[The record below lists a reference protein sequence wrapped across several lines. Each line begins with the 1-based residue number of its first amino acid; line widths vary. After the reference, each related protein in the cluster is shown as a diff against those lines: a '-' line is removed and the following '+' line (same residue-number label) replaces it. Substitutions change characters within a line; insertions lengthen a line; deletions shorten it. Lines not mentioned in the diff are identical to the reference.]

1 MGNMKKL
8 NELFNEYHE
17 LQANHARL
25 EWVLFT
31 AGYDFG
37 IEKEYEKMVELLKSK
52 ENYDLVLQCMELEL
66 STEDRRRVEI
76 VHNIIRPYHLSEEL
90 NQLDSDIQK
99 KVNELSKVLNTFRYR
114 FEGKEVTSVEI
125 EQILSTDSDRER
137 RKAAYFAKN
146 QINKPM
152 VDAGFVELIKL
163 RKEYAKQY
171 GADSFISYKLEQAEL
186 DKDTFDTWLGQ
197 LHELLPKMNEER
209 RKYARAFLDDD
220 VIMPWDESYIGGKI
234 APSLNTVVDMSDY
247 YNNLKDLVQLFGIDI
262 SKFNIT
268 YDVFPRANK
277 SEWGYNFPIE
287 TAKDSRILA
296 NVKNKFFEYNVL
308 LHETGHG
315 VHSFLLDPDETIL
328 NEGVSG
334 IISEGIANLFQSF
347 IDDPVFF
354 SKFFKDVEK
363 VGEEFKKLKEFKKI
377 NALRAINR
385 IFFDHSF
392 YKNEVESLDDIY
404 ALYWK
409 TYKDVLK
416 EEPFGAEPPWAF
428 LIHHTTHPIYL
439 HNYFMGTLTCEMLG
453 KVFKEKTGAEMTE
466 KPAEF
471 GQFLINE
478 VIKSSGKYKYNELF
492 KKISG
497 KDFSL
502 KYMLEE

>member
-1 MGNMKKL
+1 MDNMKRL
-8 NELFNEYHE
+8 NDMFKGYHE
-17 LQANHARL
+17 LQVSYERL

-37 IEKEYEKMVELLKSK
+37 VEKEYEKIVGILKSK
-52 ENYDLVLQCMELEL
+52 ENYELVLQCLGSEL
-66 STEDRRRVEI
+66 SPEDRRRAEI
-76 VHNIIRPYHLSEEL
+76 VHNIFKPYHLSDKL
-90 NQLDSDIQK
+90 NQLDMDIQK
-99 KVNELSKVLNTFRYR
+99 KINELSKLLNTFRYS
-114 FEGKEVTSVEI
+114 FEGKEVSGVELD
-125 EQILSTDSDRER
+125 QILSTDIDRER
-137 RKAAYFAKN
+137 RKKAYFARN

-171 GADSFISYKLEQAEL
+171 GADNFISYKLEQAEL
-186 DKDTFDTWLGQ
+186 DKDIFDSWLSQ
-197 LHELLPKMNEER
+197 LHELLPKMKEER
-209 RKYARAFLDDD
+209 TKYAREFLNDDS
-220 VIMPWDESYIGGKI
+220 IMPWDEAYIDSRI
-234 APSLNTVVDMSDY
+234 APSLNTTVDMSSFYSNIKEFFD
-247 YNNLKDLVQLFGIDI
+247 LFGIDI

-268 YDVFPRANK
+268 YDIFPRANK

-287 TAKDSRILA
+287 TAKDSRILT
-296 NVKNKFFEYNVL
+296 NVKNKFYEYAVL

-315 VHSFLLDPDETIL
+315 IHSFLLDPEEVIL

-334 IISEGIANLFQSF
+334 IISEGIANLFQGF
-347 IDDPVFF
+347 LYEPIFF
-354 SKFFKDVEK
+354 NKFFEDGEK
-363 VGEEFKKLKEFKKI
+363 VGQEFKKLRDYRKI

-385 IFFDHSF
+385 IFLDHNL
-392 YKNEVESLDDIY
+392 YKNEVESLEDIY
-404 ALYWK
+404 NIFWK

-416 EEPFGAEPPWAF
+416 EEPFGTEPPWAYI
-428 LIHHTTHPIYL
+428 IHFTTHPIYL

-478 VIKSSGKYKYNELF
+478 VIKSSGMYKYNDLF

-497 KDFSL
+497 SDFSL
-502 KYMLEE
+502 KYMLD